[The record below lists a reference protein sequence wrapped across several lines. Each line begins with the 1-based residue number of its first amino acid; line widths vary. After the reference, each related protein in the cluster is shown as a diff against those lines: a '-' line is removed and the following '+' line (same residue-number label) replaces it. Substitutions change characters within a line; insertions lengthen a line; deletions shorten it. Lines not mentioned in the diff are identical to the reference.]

1 MLLLLLSF
9 AFVLEISPVFSS
21 SSLIVIPPPQC
32 LCSTHPSATRIL
44 AQGTLAPRSR
54 RPLKVL
60 TRITTEKDKVRTKWT
75 FLGFSLYLQAAYWTV
90 GPGQG
95 RPPDFGTWVTW
106 QYVLILYLQS
116 SDLHIMSQFWFYG
129 NTRSNWQMIAL
140 FELVERIWDWF
151 LDKRCPLSVHV
162 DSGDGPYVGLP
173 WGDQT
178 GTNTTTQHGN
188 FNMCDTVLWHLRNC
202 LPGPRK
208 NCFVRYNGLLIRIT
222 TQRLVTSPSSTCKTW
237 LKKNSFKPCHTNGIN
252 ILFLIILKST
262 FAVRFFSPG
271 PHTVSQSPQ
280 SPQDEKRLEEINEM
294 LLSLREISQKMF
306 IFRIVS

>member
-60 TRITTEKDKVRTKWT
+60 TRITTEKDKVKTKWT

-106 QYVLILYLQS
+106 QYVLILYLKS
-116 SDLHIMSQFWFYG
+116 SDLHKSSVNFGFMAILG
-129 NTRSNWQMIAL
+129 HT
-140 FELVERIWDWF
+140 
-151 LDKRCPLSVHV
+151 DK
-162 DSGDGPYVGLP
+162 
-173 WGDQT
+173 
-178 GTNTTTQHGN
+178 
-188 FNMCDTVLWHLRNC
+188 
-202 LPGPRK
+202 
-208 NCFVRYNGLLIRIT
+208 
-222 TQRLVTSPSSTCKTW
+222 
-237 LKKNSFKPCHTNGIN
+237 
-252 ILFLIILKST
+252 
-262 FAVRFFSPG
+262 
-271 PHTVSQSPQ
+271 
-280 SPQDEKRLEEINEM
+280 
-294 LLSLREISQKMF
+294 
-306 IFRIVS
+306 

>member
-1 MLLLLLSF
+1 
-9 AFVLEISPVFSS
+9 
-21 SSLIVIPPPQC
+21 
-32 LCSTHPSATRIL
+32 
-44 AQGTLAPRSR
+44 
-54 RPLKVL
+54 
-60 TRITTEKDKVRTKWT
+60 
-75 FLGFSLYLQAAYWTV
+75 
-90 GPGQG
+90 
-95 RPPDFGTWVTW
+95 
-106 QYVLILYLQS
+106 
-116 SDLHIMSQFWFYG
+116 MSQFWFYG
-129 NTRSNWQMIAL
+129 STRSNWQMIAL
-140 FELVERIWDWF
+140 NWLKGFEIDSWTRGVHCLFMLTLVMA
-151 LDKRCPLSVHV
+151 LMLV
-162 DSGDGPYVGLP
+162 DPG
-173 WGDQT
+173 GDQT
-178 GTNTTTQHGN
+178 GINTTSQHGN

-222 TQRLVTSPSSTCKTW
+222 TQRLVTSSSTCKTW
-237 LKKNSFKPCHTNGIN
+237 LKKNVFKPCHTNDIN

>member
-1 MLLLLLSF
+1 MSLLSF
-9 AFVLEISPVFSS
+9 AFVFFS
-21 SSLIVIPPPQC
+21 SSLIVLPPPQC
-32 LCSTHPSATRIL
+32 LCSTHPSATRLL
-44 AQGTLAPRSR
+44 AQRTLAPRSG

-60 TRITTEKDKVRTKWT
+60 ARVAVEKDVRTKWT
-75 FLGFSLYLQAAYWTV
+75 FSGFFLYLQAAYWTV

-106 QYVLILYLQS
+106 QCVRHFIFKIFRPS
-116 SDLHIMSQFWFYG
+116 WIIGQFWFYG
-129 NTRSNWQMIAL
+129 NTRSNWQMIA
-140 FELVERIWDWF
+140 LVERIWDWF

-162 DSGDGPYVGLP
+162 DSGDGPYVGRP

-178 GTNTTTQHGN
+178 GTNTTSQHGN

-202 LPGPRK
+202 LPGPRI

-222 TQRLVTSPSSTCKTW
+222 TQKLVTSPSSTCKTL
-237 LKKNSFKPCHTNGIN
+237 LKKNNFKPCHTNDIN
-252 ILFLIILKST
+252 ILFLIILMST

-294 LLSLREISQKMF
+294 LL
-306 IFRIVS
+306 